1 MTPTLEG
8 SPIETQTLADRL
20 LAARRAAA
28 PAATRREAIN
38 AALRAEMQRLEDRV
52 TARLEK
58 HEKSTAE
65 TTMRASD
72 QWNAVT
78 AKFKASE
85 GRIGAIEVKL
95 AEAIL
100 RLEKSNEAQAVS
112 LESAQTSLAQTDNLV
127 GRVLETMET
136 VQESIKKLEAGDALK
151 DLAAELAALKAGLAA
166 LQQGVEG
173 NAARFTTLER
183 STEAVQAQLAEKIQT
198 LEKENDIQ
206 ASSIESI
213 RASAAQTD
221 DLVGRVVE
229 AMETIQ
235 DSVLQ
240 QVGG

>member
-1 MTPTLEG
+1 
-8 SPIETQTLADRL
+8 
-20 LAARRAAA
+20 
-28 PAATRREAIN
+28 
-38 AALRAEMQRLEDRV
+38 
-52 TARLEK
+52 
-58 HEKSTAE
+58 
-65 TTMRASD
+65 
-72 QWNAVT
+72 
-78 AKFKASE
+78 
-85 GRIGAIEVKL
+85 
-95 AEAIL
+95 
-100 RLEKSNEAQAVS
+100 
-112 LESAQTSLAQTDNLV
+112 
-127 GRVLETMET
+127 
-136 VQESIKKLEAGDALK
+136 
-151 DLAAELAALKAGLAA
+151 
-166 LQQGVEG
+166 VEG

>member
-136 VQESIKKLEAGDALK
+136 VQESIKKP
-151 DLAAELAALKAGLAA
+151 ELAALKAGLAA